1 MNFYRLLLHLYPS
14 SFRAQYGEEMSEIFA
29 LGLSQKNGL
38 LFRCGLWLSAL
49 AEVLANAA
57 ALHWEITRRDLYHS
71 ARSLLRSPGFALTA
85 ILLVTVGVGA
95 NVAVF
100 TLTDFVLVR
109 PLPFPHP
116 EQLMKVWEAPPGY
129 PRMELSPANYRDIV
143 AANTSFSELAAFNPM
158 SASMVGQG
166 EPQRVQGAWVTA
178 NLLPTLQRP
187 VLMGRSFTPK
197 DDQKGA
203 PGTVVLSYALWQ
215 TTFGGD
221 DHILGKAV
229 SLDNESYTV
238 IGVMPYDFHFP
249 TRETQFWSPFRFWGE
264 DYKDRN
270 NNYLEGLGRLKPG
283 VMPAQAQNELSLI
296 AARLRGQYPKEMEK
310 VGISAVA
317 MRDELSNQSR
327 LLLKGL
333 CGAALCVLIIACA
346 NLANLLLARSLAR
359 QRDLSIRLSLGASR
373 RILLRQLLTESLL
386 LGSIGGASAIAL
398 ATAALPLLARLVPNG
413 LPIQQVPSVDAHT
426 LLFALGLTLFTII
439 AFSVAPALQ
448 ACRGAGLNGLRIGV
462 RTAGGGHQRA
472 RSALVIAEV
481 GASIVLLVLSGLL
494 LRALWK
500 VQSTDPGF
508 RTSGILSL
516 RTELPF
522 PKYNSTKLRSQFYEK
537 VIANVRNQPGVLDAA
552 YVTASPMTWA
562 GGIWPVQVEGQSEI
576 RAQGNVASMRFV
588 TPGAFST
595 LGIPLKAGRSV
606 SESDMAERPWV
617 AVVSESFV
625 HRYWPNEQPLGKHFK
640 FGFHD
645 HEVIGIV
652 ADIRVRGLERTSE
665 PQVYLSYKQ
674 DADDGF
680 TGYAPKDL
688 VIYSKQP
695 PATLLP
701 AVRQIIHQAD
711 PEQPISQ
718 IRTIEEV
725 VAGQT
730 ESRALQM
737 HVLMIFTAV
746 SIFLAGLGIYGLLS
760 FAVAMRQQEFGVRMA
775 LGAQKADIFK
785 MVFRQGAGLALAGL
799 LPGLGLAY
807 LAARLLQSLL
817 AGVQPADRL
826 TFAAS
831 ASICL
836 LTALLG
842 SLVPAL
848 RAVKADPAAVMRA
861 E

>member
-14 SFRAQYGEEMSEIFA
+14 SFRAQYGEEMSAIFA
-29 LGLSQKNGL
+29 LSLSQSSGPL
-38 LFRCGLWLSAL
+38 ARCKLWLTAL
-49 AEVLANAA
+49 AEISGNAS
-57 ALHWEITRRDLYHS
+57 ALHWEIARRDLYHS

-116 EQLMKVWEAPPGY
+116 EQLMKVWESPPGY
-129 PRMELSPANYRDIV
+129 SRMELSPANYRDIV
-143 AANTSFSELAAFNPM
+143 ASNTSFSELAAYNGISM
-158 SASMVGQG
+158 SMVGQG
-166 EPQRVQGAWVTA
+166 EPQRVAGAWVTA
-178 NLLPTLQRP
+178 NLLSTLQRP

-197 DDQKGA
+197 DDQKGS

-215 TTFGGD
+215 TAFGGD
-221 DHILGKAV
+221 ANILGKAV

-249 TRETQFWSPFRFWGE
+249 TRETQFWSPFRLWGE

-283 VMPAQAQNELSLI
+283 VSPAQAQSELSLI

-310 VGISAVA
+310 VGLSAIT
-317 MRDELSNQSR
+317 MRDELSTESR
-327 LLLKGL
+327 LLLKGM

-359 QRDLSIRLSLGASR
+359 QRELSIRLSLGAGR
-373 RILLRQLLTESLL
+373 RNLLRQLLSESLL
-386 LGSIGGASAIAL
+386 LGLIGGASATAV
-398 ATAALPLLARLVPNG
+398 ATAALPLLARLVPRE
-413 LPIQQVPSVDAHT
+413 LPIQQIPPVDAQT
-426 LLFALGLTLFTII
+426 LLFALGLTLLTVI
-439 AFSVAPALQ
+439 AFGVTPALQ
-448 ACRGAGLNGLRIGV
+448 ACRGAGLTALRVGV
-462 RTAGGGHQRA
+462 RTAGGANQRA

-481 GASIVLLVLSGLL
+481 GASMVLLVLSGLL

-522 PKYNSTKLRSQFYEK
+522 PKYNQTKVRAQYYEK
-537 VIANVRNQPGVLDAA
+537 VIANVRSQPGVIDAA
-552 YVTASPMTWA
+552 YITALPMTWG
-562 GGIWPVQVEGQSEI
+562 GGIWPVLVDGDSEI
-576 RAQGNVASMRFV
+576 RSQGNVASMRFV
-588 TPGAFST
+588 TPELFST
-595 LGIPLKAGRSV
+595 LGIPIKAGRSI
-606 SESDMAERPWV
+606 SSSDTAERPWV

-625 HRYWPNEQPLGKHFK
+625 RRYWPKEPPIGKHFN

-645 HEVIGIV
+645 HEVIGVV
-652 ADIRVRGLERTSE
+652 ADIHARGLERTSE

-680 TGYAPKDL
+680 TFYAPKDL
-688 VIYSKQP
+688 VIYSKQSP
-695 PATLLP
+695 DTLLP
-701 AVRQIIHQAD
+701 AVRLIIHQAD
-711 PEQPISQ
+711 PEQPISNV
-718 IRTIEEV
+718 RTIADV
-725 VAGQT
+725 VAGETQ
-730 ESRALQM
+730 SRTIQM
-737 HVLMIFTAV
+737 RVLMTFTAV
-746 SIFLAGLGIYGLLS
+746 AIFLAGLGIYGLLS
-760 FAVAMRQQEFGVRMA
+760 FAVTMRQQEFGVRMA

-785 MVFRQGAGLALAGL
+785 MVFRQGAALAFAGL

-826 TFAAS
+826 TLATSAA
-831 ASICL
+831 ICL

-848 RAVKADPAAVMRA
+848 RAVHADPAAVMKA